1 MHSWMCEYISAFTL
15 LCFAVLVQLLHQGVK
30 RKQEVAAVPGR
41 WGWNTPDSDNTGKSV
56 QLFVTCVCVCGSG
69 GWYCFDSQTCESR
82 YETMRRLMSSTKWP
96 LTRTGTVPTACACR
110 IHFYHTH
117 CCLYLAAHLLTAHN
131 FFCFSKSTQIDTWHH
146 HEVCLE
152 ADCSKTPLNTKKAC
166 YHEPEQL

>member
-1 MHSWMCEYISAFTL
+1 MCEYISAFTL

-41 WGWNTPDSDNTGKSV
+41 WGWNTPDSDHTGNSV

-96 LTRTGTVPTACACR
+96 LTRTGTGPTVCACR
-110 IHFYHTH
+110 IHFYTLPSLSGCSFTNSSHFF
-117 CCLYLAAHLLTAHN
+117 LLFRGCPN
-131 FFCFSKSTQIDTWHH
+131 WHMALLLFLSIIMKCPWKLTVVKLH
-146 HEVCLE
+146 
-152 ADCSKTPLNTKKAC
+152 
-166 YHEPEQL
+166 